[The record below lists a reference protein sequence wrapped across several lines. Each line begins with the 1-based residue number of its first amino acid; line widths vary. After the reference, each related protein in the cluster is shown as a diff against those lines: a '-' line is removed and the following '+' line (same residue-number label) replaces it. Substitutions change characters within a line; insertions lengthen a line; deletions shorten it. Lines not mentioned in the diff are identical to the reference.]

1 MKVRVSIP
9 VDLNLQNNG
18 ELRINKHIT
27 DSDGK
32 DDWETVV
39 TTNAVGG
46 SEYLVEIEPGSYQ
59 KVLGTPT
66 GLSSFSSTFEI
77 TPEKQYIDEEG
88 KTFNIDDDGGLT
100 ELINPL

>member
-1 MKVRVSIP
+1 MKVRISIP

-39 TTNAVGG
+39 TTSATG
-46 SEYLVEIEPGSYQ
+46 SSDYIVELEPGHYQ
-59 KVLGTPT
+59 KMLGTPT
-66 GLSSFSSTFEI
+66 GLSSFSSTFDI
-77 TPEKQYIDEEG
+77 TADKQYIDAEG
-88 KTFNIDDDGGLT
+88 KTFSIDDDGGLT
-100 ELINPL
+100 ELLNPL